1 MKIFKPAYS
10 DLSEYYQTYFS
21 CIPEDDLLQ
30 AFEKQVND
38 THIFLNGIS
47 GAQSEYAY
55 EEGKWTIREV
65 LGHLCDTERILVYR
79 ALRFARNDHTDL
91 AGFDE
96 NAYVRNANFSTRSW
110 ASLVEEKQGISQS
123 SLIFFRNLPS
133 ESFDYSGI
141 ANKTKVSVR
150 ALMYFILAH
159 ERHHLSVIKERYLN
173 RMK

>member
-1 MKIFKPAYS
+1 MKIFKPDYS

-21 CIPEDDLLQ
+21 CIPEDDLLH

-38 THIFLNGIS
+38 THIFLKGIS
-47 GAQSEYAY
+47 GAQSEFAY
-55 EEGKWTIREV
+55 EEGKWSIREV

-79 ALRFARNDHTDL
+79 ALRFARNDNTGL
-91 AGFDE
+91 PGFDE

-110 ASLVEEKQGISQS
+110 ASLVEEKLGISQS

-141 ANKTKVSVR
+141 ANKTPVSVR

-159 ERHHLSVIKERYLN
+159 ERHHLSIIKERYLN
-173 RMK
+173 RLK